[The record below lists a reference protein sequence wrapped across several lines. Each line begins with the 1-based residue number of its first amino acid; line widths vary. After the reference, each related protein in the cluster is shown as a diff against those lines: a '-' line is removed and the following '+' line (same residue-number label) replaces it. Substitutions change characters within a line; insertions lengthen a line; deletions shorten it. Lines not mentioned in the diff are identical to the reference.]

1 MRRLRLPLYLI
12 FNIVIL
18 NSNIAFSQENL
29 QIWHEFVETL
39 KSGIFTIEHIKPY
52 EFISKENQLTNMMNL
67 KKSSDESSSWE
78 EWEIT
83 PEIFGVENHVHFL
96 VSLGFGN
103 EQKSNFCFTFLKE
116 GRKWY
121 YRHLENIFIRLDKTP
136 EPPTSEF
143 PDVPKEM
150 KAWQRE
156 EVYWSKMV
164 YLYSTLAEEKGKE
177 FFLNLMKDGAGYF
190 LGAKT
195 WVPFVPPQ
203 RAFILYLCWEQKH
216 LKENDVSLEKLSD
229 QEAIVKLQTH
239 FFYLY
244 KRAGHLKQQIPFVDY
259 KEIFETI
266 WIDRAKN
273 AGWDLNIK
281 YEDPECLQSVLH
293 FTK

>member
-1 MRRLRLPLYLI
+1 MKHFSKYL
-12 FNIVIL
+12 FVVL
-18 NSNIAFSQENL
+18 LVVCSNSGFSQENL
-29 QIWHEFVETL
+29 HIWREFVETL
-39 KSGIFTIEHIKPY
+39 KNGKFTVEHIKPY
-52 EFISKENQLTNMMNL
+52 EFISKENQLKHIQNF
-67 KKSSDESSSWE
+67 KKYSDDSSWD
-78 EWEIT
+78 EWDNT
-83 PEIFGVENHVHFL
+83 PEIFAVENHVHFL
-96 VSLGFGN
+96 VTLGFGN
-103 EQKSNFCFTFLKE
+103 AQKSNFCFTFLIE
-116 GRKWY
+116 DGKWY
-121 YRHLENIFIRLDKTP
+121 YRHLENIFVRLDKTQ

-164 YLYSTLAEEKGKE
+164 YLYSVLSKEKGKE
-177 FFLNLMKDGAGYF
+177 FFFNLMKDGAGYF

-195 WVPFVPPQ
+195 WVPFVPPP

-266 WIDRAKN
+266 WIERAKN
-273 AGWDLNIK
+273 AGWNLDIK
-281 YEDPECLQSVLH
+281 YEDSECLQTILH
-293 FTK
+293 FTN